1 MSAGYGDDIGTARP
15 TASDLTSA
23 LARGPVL
30 GTFQVMPGPAVT
42 ETLVFAGAEVVC
54 LDAEHAAFDMA
65 SLEHHVRAAQ
75 SVGGTVV
82 IRVPEVGAVLSRS
95 LDTGAA
101 GVVVPRV
108 ETAAQARSAVAAVR
122 FPPLGARGLGGGRA
136 AAYGLELADYRSRA
150 NDSLLLVL
158 MVETRTGL
166 DNVEEIAAVDG
177 VDVIFAGPVDL
188 ASSLGV
194 AVGSDVHE
202 AAVRRILDAG
212 LAAGRH
218 VGILCADAAE
228 AARYAALG
236 ARLLMVSLDA
246 AVLARAFS
254 QQLRETRSA
263 LTDHPENRRS
273 EQ

>member
-1 MSAGYGDDIGTARP
+1 VSAGYGDDIGTTAP
-15 TASDLTSA
+15 TARRPSDLVSA
-23 LARGPVL
+23 LGRGPVL

-42 ETLVFAGAEVVC
+42 EVLAFAGADVVC
-54 LDAEHAAFDMA
+54 LDAEHAAFDIA

-75 SVGGTVV
+75 SVGGTAL
-82 IRVPEVGAVLSRS
+82 IRVPEIGAVLSRS

-108 ETAAQARSAVAAVR
+108 ETAAQAAAAVAAVR
-122 FPPLGARGLGGGRA
+122 FPPTGVRGLGGGRA
-136 AAYGLELADYRSRA
+136 AAYGLELETHRDRA
-150 NDSLLLVL
+150 NDSTLLVV
-158 MVETRTGL
+158 MVETGAGL
-166 DNVEEIAAVDG
+166 ENVEAIAAVDG

-194 AVGSDVHE
+194 PVGSDVHE
-202 AAVRRILDAG
+202 TAVRRILDAG

-218 VGILCADAAE
+218 VGLLCADAEA

-254 QQLRETRSA
+254 QQLHDTRSA
-263 LTDHPENRRS
+263 LHAHSEN
-273 EQ
+273 